1 MNKCN
6 YGLSYSI
13 NGKFNSLCA
22 AKDWRDIFAT
32 FIADV
37 TRTSLEN
44 VEYATLTFNDEPI
57 VNSVLDVILFGMA
70 EHKFKYRVLLSN
82 KERDTIISCASY
94 NETYNMR
101 ECNLCS
107 GLIEVKAVTQDN
119 LCFSLGKNFSFSS
132 ADFVV
137 FMNDWNTMH
146 LKAKTKISSLQR
158 PTEVAKNEN
167 TIPYNV
173 STELEKAIIA
183 IDSNPEEAKRILS
196 VMQYM
201 FTNKG

>member
-1 MNKCN
+1 MTKCA
-6 YGLSYSI
+6 YGLDYSI
-13 NGKFNSLCA
+13 NGKFTSLGTSN
-22 AKDWRDIFAT
+22 DWRAIFET
-32 FIADV
+32 FINDV
-37 TRTSLEN
+37 ISTSVES
-44 VEYATLTFNDEPI
+44 VEYAILTFNDEPI
-57 VNSVLDVILFGMA
+57 VNSVLDVILFGMV
-70 EHKFKYRVLLSN
+70 EHKYRVVLLN

-107 GLIEVKAVTQDN
+107 GIIEVKAVNQNN
-119 LCFSLGKNFSFSS
+119 LCFSLGKDFSFSS
-132 ADFVV
+132 ADFEV

-146 LKAKTKISSLQR
+146 LKTKTKISSLQR

-167 TIPYNV
+167 TIQYHV
-173 STELEKAIIA
+173 STELEKAIKV
-183 IDSNPEEAKRILS
+183 IDSNPEEAKRILN

>member
-1 MNKCN
+1 MNNCA
-6 YGLSYSI
+6 YGLDYSI
-13 NGKFNSLCA
+13 NGKFTSLGTS
-22 AKDWRDIFAT
+22 KDWRPIFET
-32 FIADV
+32 FINDV
-37 TRTSLEN
+37 ISTSVDS
-44 VEYATLTFNDEPI
+44 VEYAILTFNDEPI
-57 VNSVLDVILFGMA
+57 VNSVLDVILFGMV
-70 EHKFKYRVLLSN
+70 EHKYRVVLLN

-107 GLIEVKAVTQDN
+107 GLIEVKAVNQNN
-119 LCFSLGKNFSFSS
+119 LCFSLGKDFSFSS
-132 ADFVV
+132 TDFVV

-146 LKAKTKISSLQR
+146 LKTKTKVSSLQS
-158 PTEVAKNEN
+158 PTEVAKNNN
-167 TIPYNV
+167 TISYHV
-173 STELEKAIIA
+173 STELAKAIKV